1 MKMKIEVHQDL
12 SKEAVAKLLVDS
24 AKSIMELGKIN
35 IQGKSFNLPEIL
47 ETEIEFKEK
56 NGRAKFEIE
65 IKWPVGKLQIREGLL
80 KRQISAKHKL
90 NLQTTKERG
99 AISSASLK
107 GIKKSMGDLLKRM
120 KEKVKSGKLPTANEA
135 ESFLELAKQFLSW
148 KNQNPEWEI
157 GLKELEAHS
166 QALVAKINKRDY
178 SAVNSELARLSEI
191 KQRYHKQFKD

>member
-1 MKMKIEVHQDL
+1 MKIEVHQDL
-12 SKEAVAKLLVDS
+12 SKEAVARLLVDS

-35 IQGKSFNLPEIL
+35 IQGKSFSLPEIL

-90 NLQTTKERG
+90 NLQTAKEKG

-120 KEKVKSGKLPTANEA
+120 KEKVKSGKLPTTNEA

-148 KNQNPEWEI
+148 KNQNPEWGI

-166 QALVAKINKRDY
+166 QALVAKINKQDY